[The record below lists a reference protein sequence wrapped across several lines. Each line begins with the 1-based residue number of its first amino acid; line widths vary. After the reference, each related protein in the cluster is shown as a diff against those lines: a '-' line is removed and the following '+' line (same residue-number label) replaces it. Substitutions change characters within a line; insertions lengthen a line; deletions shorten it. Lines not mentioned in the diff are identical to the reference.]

1 MSTERYVVLGLAHVR
16 AAWFVDVAR
25 WATSG
30 TLPVEFVKCVS
41 AEELRS
47 RVASGRPF
55 SAALLDGRLP
65 AVDRDLLATLQTAG
79 IAPLV
84 VDDGSRDWATLGAPA
99 TLGAEVGRSELL
111 AALEDN
117 ARPVAH
123 LADGGAVPTAAD
135 HPVMPAAWRGRLV
148 AVLGGSGAGASTLAA
163 ALAQDLADDPRYA
176 ADVILADLA
185 RQAHQALLH
194 DAGDIV
200 PGLQE
205 LVEAHRSE
213 RLGPDQVRELTFEVA
228 DRGYRL
234 LLGLRRPRDWVSI
247 RSRAFTTALD
257 SLCRSARVVVAD
269 VDPELEGEA
278 DTGSIDVEERHLLA
292 RVTTAAADL
301 VIVAGLPTTTG
312 IHGLVGSVRALRSHG
327 VDADRILAVVNRAP
341 RRARLRSEVAAA
353 VAELVG
359 LDQGE
364 LPHLGPAFVGHIR
377 QVDRLHH
384 DVVRF
389 PGPLAHPVGRAVR
402 AALDRLEPRGA
413 ATDFGEAEPVAVVP
427 GSLGTWAAGAADGE
441 APAR

>member
-1 MSTERYVVLGLAHVR
+1 MSAERYVVLGLAHVR
-16 AAWFVDVAR
+16 APWFVDVAR

-65 AVDRDLLATLQTAG
+65 AVDRDLLATLVSAD

-84 VDDGSRDWATLGAPA
+84 VVDGDRDWAALGAAATLGAPVGHA
-99 TLGAEVGRSELL
+99 ELLGALEEH
-111 AALEDN
+111 AL
-117 ARPVAH
+117 PLAH
-123 LADGGAVPTAAD
+123 LAEAEVLATA
-135 HPVMPAAWRGRLV
+135 PGRPMLPASWRGRLV

-176 ADVILADLA
+176 ADVILTDLA

-213 RLGPDQVRELTFEVA
+213 RLGPEEVRELTFEVA
-228 DRGYRL
+228 ERGYRL

-247 RSRAFTTALD
+247 RSRAFGAALD
-257 SLCRSARVVVAD
+257 SLSRSARVVVAD

-278 DTGSIDVEERHLLA
+278 ETGSFDVEERHLLSRA
-292 RVTTAAADL
+292 TTAAADL
-301 VIVAGLPTTTG
+301 VVVVGLPTTTG
-312 IHGLVGSVRALRSHG
+312 IHGMVGSIRALREHG

-341 RRARLRSEVAAA
+341 RRARSRAEVAAA

-359 LDQGE
+359 LDHGE
-364 LPHLGPAFVGHIR
+364 LAHLGPAFVGHLR
-377 QVDRLHH
+377 HVDRLHH

-389 PGPLAHPVGRAVR
+389 PGPLAHPLGRAVR
-402 AALDRLEPRGA
+402 AALDRLEPRGSSA
-413 ATDFGEAEPVAVVP
+413 ELSEPEAVAVVP
-427 GSLGTWAAGAADGE
+427 GTLGAWAAGAGDPE